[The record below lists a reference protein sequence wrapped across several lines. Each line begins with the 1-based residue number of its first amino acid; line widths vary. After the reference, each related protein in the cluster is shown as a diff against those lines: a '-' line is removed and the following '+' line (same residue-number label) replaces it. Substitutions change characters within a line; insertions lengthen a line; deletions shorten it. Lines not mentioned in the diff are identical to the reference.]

1 MTVIVEYFGFDLK
14 DHVVELSDYTVA
26 EQCTYSASNTVL
38 YVLNRALEKIGA
50 PGIAQLKDTYY
61 RDDEE

>member
-14 DHVVELSDYTVA
+14 EHKIELSDYLIA
-26 EQCTYSASNTVL
+26 EQSTYSASYTVL

-50 PGIAQLKDTYY
+50 PGIAQLEDTYY
-61 RDDEE
+61 RDD